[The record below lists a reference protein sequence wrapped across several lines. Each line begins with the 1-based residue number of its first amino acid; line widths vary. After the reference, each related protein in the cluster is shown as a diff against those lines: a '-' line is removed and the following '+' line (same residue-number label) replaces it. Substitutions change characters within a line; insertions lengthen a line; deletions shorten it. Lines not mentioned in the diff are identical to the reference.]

1 MTYQSPLR
9 DMRFILEHVVDLPSI
24 SRLPGMEEF
33 SDELAWA
40 VLDEAAKFAS
50 GVLAPLNRVGD
61 EQGCS
66 LEDGRVR
73 TPDGWKEAF
82 EQFREGGWIGL
93 HMPTQYGGQGLPK
106 ILAAP
111 ISEMWN
117 SANHAFSLLPPL
129 NAAAGAALDLAA
141 DARLKDWFLPRLASG
156 EWTGTMC
163 LTEAQAGSDLA
174 AVRTRALPQADGSYR
189 LHGQKV
195 FITYGDHEL
204 APNIVHLVLART
216 PDAAPG
222 VKGISMFVVPK
233 FLLDENGEPG
243 ARNDV
248 HCIALEHKLGLHG
261 SPTCVMSFGDHG
273 GAVGYLVGEV
283 GRGLEY
289 MFVMMN
295 AMRLETGLQ
304 GPALAESAYQQ
315 AATYARE
322 RIQGRDRSGKPTA
335 IVGHPDVKR
344 MLMTMR
350 AKLMA
355 TRMLSYQVAAWFDI
369 ARHHADPAVAAQ
381 CRARVDLLTPV
392 AKAWNTEVGNELCG
406 IAIQI
411 HGGAGFVEETGIAQ
425 PYRDVRITTIYE
437 GTTGIQASDLVMRKL
452 LRDGGA
458 VLDGLIAEWR
468 ALSAKLRALGNAD
481 GAAQFEQ
488 ALDEL
493 EQTVQWLRECGNA
506 RPEEALAAAVPVLFQ
521 LGLVCGAW
529 LWTVTLVALQE
540 STDRGDDAYHRTL
553 STLGNFYLAAL
564 LPQAGAHRRA
574 ALQGARWCQ
583 ALQAED
589 F

>member
-243 ARNDV
+243 TRNDV

-350 AKLMA
+350 AKLME
-355 TRMLSYQVAAWFDI
+355 I
-369 ARHHADPAVAAQ
+369 G
-381 CRARVDLLTPV
+381 RAHV
-392 AKAWNTEVGNELCG
+392 
-406 IAIQI
+406 
-411 HGGAGFVEETGIAQ
+411 
-425 PYRDVRITTIYE
+425 
-437 GTTGIQASDLVMRKL
+437 
-452 LRDGGA
+452 
-458 VLDGLIAEWR
+458 
-468 ALSAKLRALGNAD
+468 
-481 GAAQFEQ
+481 
-488 ALDEL
+488 
-493 EQTVQWLRECGNA
+493 
-506 RPEEALAAAVPVLFQ
+506 
-521 LGLVCGAW
+521 
-529 LWTVTLVALQE
+529 
-540 STDRGDDAYHRTL
+540 
-553 STLGNFYLAAL
+553 
-564 LPQAGAHRRA
+564 
-574 ALQGARWCQ
+574 
-583 ALQAED
+583 
-589 F
+589 

>member
-9 DMRFILEHVVDLPSI
+9 DMRFILEYVVDLPSI

-33 SDELAWA
+33 TQELAWA

-61 EQGCS
+61 EQGCR

-73 TPDGWKEAF
+73 TPDGWQHAF
-82 EQFREGGWIGL
+82 EQFRDGGWIGL
-93 HMPTQYGGQGLPK
+93 HMPTQVGGQGLPK
-106 ILAAP
+106 VLAAP
-111 ISEMWN
+111 VSEMWN

-129 NAAAGAALDLAA
+129 NAAAGAALTLAA
-141 DARLKDWFLPRLASG
+141 DAWLQDAFVPRLASG

-233 FLLDENGEPG
+233 FLLDESGAPG

-273 GAVGYLVGEV
+273 GAVGYRVGEA

-304 GPALAESAYQQ
+304 GPALAERAYQQ
-315 AATYARE
+315 AAAYARE
-322 RIQGRDRSGKPTA
+322 RIQGRDRNGRPTP

-350 AKLMA
+350 ATLMA
-355 TRMLSYQVAAWFDI
+355 ARMLSYQVAAWFDI
-369 ARHHADPAVAAQ
+369 ARHHPDPDVVAQ

-392 AKAWNTEVGNELCG
+392 AKAWNTEIGNEVCG
-406 IAIQI
+406 MAIQV

-437 GTTGIQASDLVMRKL
+437 GTTGVQATDLVMRKL

-458 VLDGLIAEWR
+458 VLDGLMGEWR
-468 ALSAKLRALGNAD
+468 ALSAKLRASGNAQ
-481 GAAQFEQ
+481 GAAHFEQ
-488 ALDEL
+488 ALDDL
-493 EQTVQWLRECGNA
+493 AQTVAWVRDGGAERQDAL
-506 RPEEALAAAVPVLFQ
+506 LAAAVPVLLQ
-521 LGLVCGAW
+521 LGWVCGAW
-529 LWTVTLVALQE
+529 LWTVALLALQE
-540 STDRGDDAYHRTL
+540 NTDRLEAGYRRTL
-553 STLGNFYLAAL
+553 SGLGNYYLAAR
-564 LPQAGAHRRA
+564 LPQASAHQRA
-574 ALQGARWCQ
+574 ALHGAHWCQ
-583 ALQAED
+583 TLQADD